1 MYSDRD
7 YARVRYNKKRSTA
20 AAVLLVRGDSAR
32 ALGMYYPCKSVAGII
47 AAAAAAERHE
57 DGNYVAVAAAATA
70 RIAAAV
76 AQPAA
81 AHK

>member
-1 MYSDRD
+1 M
-7 YARVRYNKKRSTA
+7 
-20 AAVLLVRGDSAR
+20 RGDSAR

-57 DGNYVAVAAAATA
+57 VGNYAAVAAAGTA
-70 RIAAAV
+70 GIAAAV
-76 AQPAA
+76 AEPAA